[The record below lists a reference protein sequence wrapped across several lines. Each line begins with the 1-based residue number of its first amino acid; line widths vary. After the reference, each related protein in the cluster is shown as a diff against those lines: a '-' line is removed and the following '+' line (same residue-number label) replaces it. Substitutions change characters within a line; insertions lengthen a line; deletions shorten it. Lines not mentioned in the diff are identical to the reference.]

1 MKVKVTTMR
10 TIFVDV
16 DSPELEKECAMME
29 SEEFSRQGYIE
40 IPDEVHSKAISA
52 VENAVGL
59 KCADGDTTSETL
71 QTEHIIS
78 ILTMNSQP
86 VYEW

>member
-10 TIFVDV
+10 TIFIDV
-16 DSPELEKECAMME
+16 DSPELEQENAMMD
-29 SEEFSRQGYIE
+29 SEEFRRQGYIE
-40 IPDEVHSKAISA
+40 IPEEVHNKAISA
-52 VENAVGL
+52 VEDAVGL

-78 ILTMNSQP
+78 INTTNGP
-86 VYEW
+86 IYEW